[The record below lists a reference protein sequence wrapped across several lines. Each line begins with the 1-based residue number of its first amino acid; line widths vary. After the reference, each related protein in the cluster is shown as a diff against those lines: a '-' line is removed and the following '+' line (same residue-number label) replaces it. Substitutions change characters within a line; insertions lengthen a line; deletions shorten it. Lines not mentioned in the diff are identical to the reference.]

1 MDKKK
6 NKISKKK
13 KFYKLSGISK
23 LSKKTKKY
31 LYNIFIKKKNTTNY
45 STKILKNN
53 SSSIPKSKLTHKA
66 SSFNNIIEM
75 MIMKEK
81 NKSKEKENGNVNVK
95 PFIDKWRK
103 KQNKT
108 EELKKQEELKRKT
121 RTGTNNVN
129 VLPNS
134 ISQTSVLP
142 HNVSQNNVSQNN
154 VSQNSVSS
162 NNSSSLSNENNKSIL
177 PSTRVLHLQNYN
189 NNETNV

>member
-1 MDKKK
+1 MEKKK

-53 SSSIPKSKLTHKA
+53 SSSIPKSKLTHKS
-66 SSFNNIIEM
+66 SSFNNIIKM
-75 MIMKEK
+75 MMK
-81 NKSKEKENGNVNVK
+81 NPYKENGNVNVK

-142 HNVSQNNVSQNN
+142 HNVSQNNVSQNS